1 MIMELSPDTL
11 LHNRYKI
18 IRLLGQ
24 GGMGAVYLANDTSL
38 DQQVAVKVN
47 YRPGEDSSSQFY
59 REARLLA
66 SLRHQH
72 LPRVIDYFVITSNQ
86 FLVMDFIPGE
96 DLGSLITREGRQ
108 SLDKVTAW
116 AKQLGEAL
124 VYLHSQHP
132 PVIHRDIKPAN
143 IKITPGGE
151 LVLVDFGIAKATEA
165 SQATSTGAAGYTPG
179 FAPPEQYGAGRSGP
193 YTDQFSFAAT
203 LYMLLTGQRPADSI
217 ERTLNQVALTPI
229 RQANPAVPASF
240 EAAIFKAMA
249 LRPDERYA
257 SVRDLLTAL
266 TDEAATPKKADLDY
280 AAKGDQQTIVVP
292 HEEAKPAEAPA
303 KAEAIPAPPIE
314 TPAPPAQPASA
325 GATVVI
331 PPQKETKP
339 DLKPVQATYV
349 APPTPAKTQVVPAK
363 TVLQPMAA
371 ATVQVPLSQAEAV
384 AAPASTPK
392 TKAGKPWP
400 LFAGGAVLLLALL
413 AGGFFIMRG
422 IGNKAASP
430 TQAPTLPIVADLLTA
445 TATDTPAPTFT
456 SSPSDTPE
464 PTSTPQPSATPTATI
479 QPIGGGGVVAF
490 SSDRGGNTQQI
501 WTMHVYLD
509 NSGQAY
515 ADEPQQFTSG
525 EGNKT
530 QPVWSPDGK
539 KLLYVAPGGENFGL
553 DIWIVNTDGSEP
565 VDITRKKGDDTDPA
579 WSPDGKTIA
588 FTNNGRS
595 DGIHQVFTIAPDG
608 TGLKRISFDQ
618 EEYMPIFSPDGKS
631 LAEVLYVAGHEVLYI
646 RNRSDDFATL
656 SRFDNVELLGRLG
669 YVRDPAWSPDGAWI
683 AYTRTQGLKTTNQNI
698 FSVRFSS
705 RGGDIAQLT
714 SDNASR
720 WPAWSPDSHWIVFTS
735 TRDGNAEVYIMSNNG
750 QFQVNLTNSPG
761 ADMQPDWQ
769 PRPAP

>member
-1 MIMELSPDTL
+1 MELSPDTL

-72 LPRVIDYFVITSNQ
+72 LPRVIDYFVITNNQ

-96 DLGSLITREGRQ
+96 DLGSLISREGRQ
-108 SLDKVTAW
+108 SIAKVTAW

-165 SQATSTGAAGYTPG
+165 SQATSTGASGYTPG

-229 RQANPAVPASF
+229 RQVNPAVPSSL
-240 EAAIFKAMA
+240 EEAIFKAMS

-257 SVRDLLTAL
+257 SVREFLIAIAG
-266 TDEAATPKKADLDY
+266 EAPPEK
-280 AAKGDQQTIVVP
+280 
-292 HEEAKPAEAPA
+292 KPALDH
-303 KAEAIPAPPIE
+303 AEASETRLVPRAESKPSVKMPTPEPAPAPPMEATTAGTPPVQAPAGETVIAPLKIE
-314 TPAPPAQPASA
+314 PPPDLQPAQ
-325 GATVVI
+325 ATVV
-331 PPQKETKP
+331 
-339 DLKPVQATYV
+339 A
-349 APPTPAKTQVVPAK
+349 APPPAKTQVVPAK
-363 TVLQPMAA
+363 TVLQPQSAV
-371 ATVQVPLSQAEAV
+371 TVHVPLSQAQAV
-384 AAPASTPK
+384 GLPAAGPK
-392 TKAGKPWP
+392 ARTARPWT
-400 LFAGGAVLLLALL
+400 LYAGGAVLLLALFT
-413 AGGFFIMRG
+413 GGFFIIRG
-422 IGNKAASP
+422 IGNKAANP
-430 TQAPTLPIVADLLTA
+430 TLAPTLPVVANLPTA
-445 TATDTPAPTFT
+445 TLTDTPAPTVAPQ
-456 SSPSDTPE
+456 PSETPA
-464 PTSTPQPSATPTATI
+464 PTSTLQSSATPTATL

-490 SSDRGGNTQQI
+490 SSDRGGNTLQI

-509 NSGQAY
+509 NSGQTY
-515 ADEPQQFTSG
+515 ADEPQQLTFDQG
-525 EGNKT
+525 DKT

-539 KLLYVAPGGENFGL
+539 KLLYVAPGGDNLGL
-553 DIWIVNTDGSEP
+553 DLWVVNADGSNP
-565 VDITRKKGDDTDPA
+565 VDITKKKGDDTDPS

-588 FTNNGRS
+588 FSNNGRS
-595 DGIHQVFTIAPDG
+595 DGILQVFTIAPAG
-608 TGLKRISFDQ
+608 TNLNRISYDQ
-618 EEYMPIFSPDGKS
+618 EEYMPAFSPDGKY
-631 LAEVLYVAGHEVLYI
+631 LAEVLYVASHEVLYL
-646 RNRSDDFATL
+646 RSSADDFATL
-656 SRFDNVELLGRLG
+656 TRFDNVEILGRLG
-669 YVRDPAWSPDGAWI
+669 YVLDPAWSPDGAWI
-683 AYTRTQGLKTTNQNI
+683 AYTRAQSYTSTNQNI
-698 FSVRFSS
+698 YSVRFSS
-705 RGGDIAQLT
+705 HGGDIAQLT

-720 WPAWSPDSHWIVFTS
+720 WPAWSPDSRWIVFTS

-750 QFQVNLTNSPG
+750 QFQVNLSNSPG

-769 PRPAP
+769 PLAAAP